1 MEQYYDYNEKMRAK
15 DALFTPLH
23 GVRLTGGIFRR
34 IFDNNLRFTLTQLD
48 IDRMR
53 YWFDIKEGREPTA
66 PRYDGVFEDYLKGQT
81 ASQYLMCLG
90 NFLRWEEDD
99 EARASLRR
107 VLDFLEDSQETN
119 GFLMPIDKKDFA
131 YREYP
136 HYVRIWLT
144 YALIAAGNS
153 GERRAFRMLRLFQD
167 WFNRCP
173 DLPVIKYLS
182 LAYQGVVASPL
193 VYATEVGVEED
204 MKKTIEHYEET
215 WRLGQFADDEPWA
228 PRIRRQPGREPHIH
242 GNELEAFEGYLDLY
256 RYTGAHYYLD
266 AVRNCVNQ
274 YRRDW
279 QHPGGGIILCER
291 YGDNPL
297 GHRLIYLSKEQ
308 PYNEVCTSVFW
319 LGIFQRLHRL
329 EPDCERHVFE
339 IEQSLYNI
347 VFAAQNETIDIRSYM
362 FLDDY
367 KRGPIRPNHCCSGSG
382 SMVMAKLPEYLFTMT
397 KDTLSCDIFAAAE
410 LSWQTAHGNV
420 KVTEKTDYPYD
431 GKVAFTFD
439 PEIPH
444 DLTVKVRIPSYA
456 AATVTVYLNGEPV
469 ACGEPGSYVTIF
481 RRFEKGDT
489 LSLTISFAFRLHPYE
504 GEHDVEGYR
513 RAAFTYG
520 PILLAL
526 CGERTHPHG
535 ILAPG
540 TPEEFPAR
548 LLPTDEPLT
557 FAVKGMEGYCV
568 KPYFAFNEGSFACF
582 PLFPQ

>member
-1 MEQYYDYNEKMRAK
+1 MEQYYDYNHKVKAK
-15 DALFTPLH
+15 DALFTPLR
-23 GVRLTGGIFRR
+23 GVRLTGGLFRQ
-34 IFDNNLRFTLTQLD
+34 IFDNNLRFTLGQLD
-48 IDRMR
+48 VDRMR
-53 YWFDIKEGREPTA
+53 YWFDIKAGRTPTA

-90 NFLRWEEDD
+90 NVLRWEEDA
-99 EARASLRR
+99 EARASMDR

-119 GFLMPIDKKDFA
+119 GFLMPIDKRDFA

-153 GERRAFRMLRLFQD
+153 GEKRAFRMLRLWQD

-193 VYATEVGVEED
+193 VYTTEVGVDAD
-204 MKKTIEHYEET
+204 MEKTIEYYEET
-215 WRLGQFADDEPWA
+215 WRLGQFSDNEEWA
-228 PRIRRQPGREPHIH
+228 TKTRRQHGKEPHIH

-256 RYTGAHYYLD
+256 RYTGAYYYLD
-266 AVRNCVNQ
+266 AVRNCISQ

-319 LGIFQRLHRL
+319 LGIHQRLHRL
-329 EPDCERHVFE
+329 EPDRESHVFE
-339 IEQSLYNI
+339 MEQSLYNI
-347 VFAAQNETIDIRSYM
+347 IFAAQNDVIDIRSYM

-382 SMVMAKLPEYLFTMT
+382 TMVMAKLPEYLFTLNGT
-397 KDTLSCDIFAAAE
+397 TLSCDIYAPAV
-410 LSWQTAHGNV
+410 LDWQTDHGSV
-420 KVTEKTDYPYD
+420 RVTEQTEYPYD
-431 GKVAFTFD
+431 GKVSLCFE

-444 DLTVKVRIPSYA
+444 DLTVRLRIPCYA
-456 AATVTVYLNGEPV
+456 TGAVTVYLNGEPI
-469 ACGEPGSYVTIF
+469 ATGEPGSYVSIF
-481 RRFEKGDT
+481 RRFEVGDT
-489 LSLTISFAFRLHPYE
+489 LTMDIPFAWRIHPYS
-504 GEHDVEGYR
+504 GEHDVPGYT

-520 PILLAL
+520 PLLLAL
-526 CGERTHPHG
+526 RGERNHEKGTTVS
-535 ILAPG
+535 G
-540 TPEEFPAR
+540 TPEQFLTR
-548 LLPTDEPLT
+548 LTTTERPLV
-557 FAVKGMEGYCV
+557 FSVAGMEGYTV
-568 KPYFAFNEGSFACF
+568 EPYFSFNEGSFVCF
-582 PLFPQ
+582 PLFEG

>member
-1 MEQYYDYNEKMRAK
+1 MKQYYDYNHKMQAK

-23 GVRLTGGIFRR
+23 GVTLTGGLFRR
-34 IFDNNLRFTLTQLD
+34 IFENNLRFTLTQLD
-48 IDRMR
+48 VDRMR
-53 YWFDIKEGREPTA
+53 YWFDVKEGKEPTA
-66 PRYDGVFEDYLKGQT
+66 ERYDGVFEDYLKGQT
-81 ASQYLMCLG
+81 ASQFLMCLG
-90 NFLRWEEDD
+90 NVLRWEEIP
-99 EARASLRR
+99 EAREAMDR
-107 VLDFLEDSQETN
+107 VLDFLEESQETN

-153 GERRAFRMLRLFQD
+153 GEKRAFRMLRLWQD

-173 DLPVIKYLS
+173 DLPIIKYLS

-193 VYATEVGVEED
+193 VYATEVGVDED

-228 PRIRRQPGREPHIH
+228 PKIRRQPGREPHIH

-256 RYTGAHYYLD
+256 RYTGANYYLD
-266 AVRNCVNQ
+266 AVKNCIRQ

-297 GHRLIYLSKEQ
+297 GHRLIYLRKEQ

-319 LGIFQRLHRL
+319 LGIYQRLHRL
-329 EPDCERHVFE
+329 EPDVETHVFE

-347 VFAAQNETIDIRSYM
+347 IFAAQNEDIDIRSYM

-382 SMVMAKLPEYLFTMT
+382 SMVMAKLPEYLFTMQG
-397 KDTLSCDIFAAAE
+397 DTLSCDIYAPAR
-410 LSWQTAHGNV
+410 LDWDSAHG
-420 KVTEKTDYPYD
+420 KVTVAEETEYPYS
-431 GKVAFTFD
+431 GKVSFTFD
-439 PEIPH
+439 PELPH
-444 DLTVKVRIPSYA
+444 ELTVKLRIPCYA
-456 AATVTVYLNGEPV
+456 AGKVTVYLDGAPIAE
-469 ACGEPGSYVTIF
+469 GEPGSYVTLF
-481 RRFEKGDT
+481 RRFEVGDT
-489 LSLTISFAFRLHPYE
+489 VTMDIPFAFRVHPYS

-520 PILLAL
+520 PLLLAL
-526 CGERTHPHG
+526 VGERDHG
-535 ILAPG
+535 NGITVDG
-540 TPEEFPAR
+540 TPEDFPAR
-548 LLPTDEPLT
+548 LRPTDEPLV
-557 FAVKGMEGYCV
+557 FAVEGMPGYTV
-568 KPYFAFNEGSFACF
+568 KPYYSFNDGTFACF
-582 PLFPQ
+582 PLFRG